1 MVDALCVTGVL
12 ERSVGEVRARLDLR
26 PYADENRDWWVL
38 SDLTPG
44 LDGAGVRVSTDH
56 VLGISSASSSL
67 AQLTVREPAGRALD
81 LGTGCGVQSLHLAD
95 HVDEIV
101 ATDVNPRA
109 LWMTR
114 LNFELNRVHGTTSA
128 EVRDGSLYE
137 PVRGELFD
145 LVVTNPPFVISP
157 ATGERLVYR
166 DPGCP
171 ATRSR
176 RVVTGAPRTCGPA
189 AGARCSPTGCT
200 STACPGTSV
209 SAGSTARLRR
219 GPARGGRPAQ
229 YVERWLKDAGLHG
242 TPQYAERYDT
252 WLSWFEEQRITG
264 VGFGW
269 LNLHKV
275 GEPGGSAGSRC
286 CGSRSG
292 PTRSSSRSARR
303 SPPGGAVPTCSRP
316 PTTPPCS
323 GRAWSPGS
331 TCARRPSG
339 PPARRTRSRSCC
351 ASSGGCGGPGRST
364 RSRPVWSGPATATS
378 PPGRSWTRLAT
389 LLDAEPPATREAY
402 LPKVRE
408 LVAEGFLAPAGR

>member
-1 MVDALCVTGVL
+1 MARALGPVAHAALSRNETTPGLRATADGSPLSTLTRLWPLQAPVPLVDAERALPGMVDALCVTGVL

-26 PYADENRDWWVL
+26 PYADEQRDWWVL

-157 ATGERLVYR
+157 ATG
-166 DPGCP
+166 
-171 ATRSR
+171 
-176 RVVTGAPRTCGPA
+176 
-189 AGARCSPTGCT
+189 
-200 STACPGTSV
+200 
-209 SAGSTARLRR
+209 
-219 GPARGGRPAQ
+219 
-229 YVERWLKDAGLHG
+229 
-242 TPQYAERYDT
+242 
-252 WLSWFEEQRITG
+252 
-264 VGFGW
+264 
-269 LNLHKV
+269 
-275 GEPGGSAGSRC
+275 
-286 CGSRSG
+286 
-292 PTRSSSRSARR
+292 
-303 SPPGGAVPTCSRP
+303 
-316 PTTPPCS
+316 
-323 GRAWSPGS
+323 
-331 TCARRPSG
+331 
-339 PPARRTRSRSCC
+339 
-351 ASSGGCGGPGRST
+351 
-364 RSRPVWSGPATATS
+364 
-378 PPGRSWTRLAT
+378 
-389 LLDAEPPATREAY
+389 
-402 LPKVRE
+402 
-408 LVAEGFLAPAGR
+408 